1 MTVLAFLNQKG
12 GTGKTTLSINVAY
25 GLAQSGQRVLLVDA
39 DQQASA
45 NDWSSLREDHPFS
58 VVAVP
63 RKNLHHEI
71 GRQKEHYDWTVIDGT
86 PRDDAITRSC
96 LIAADIVVIPIEPS
110 ALSAWAS
117 DRTVGQVEEARI
129 YRPDLQARFV
139 VSRKIPGTVLGRE
152 MRLLELPLPVLETE
166 ITQRVAFAESMLQA
180 QSIQEY
186 APNSAAAREIA
197 ELIKELQSV

>member
-1 MTVLAFLNQKG
+1 MPGPRCA
-12 GTGKTTLSINVAY
+12 TTNPSRSSPSRARTCTKR
-25 GLAQSGQRVLLVDA
+25 SS
-39 DQQASA
+39 ASA
-45 NDWSSLREDHPFS
+45 TFTTG
-58 VVAVP
+58 
-63 RKNLHHEI
+63 I
-71 GRQKEHYDWTVIDGT
+71 VIDGT

-129 YRPDLQARFV
+129 YRPDLQARIV
-139 VSRKIPGTVLGRE
+139 ISRKIPGTVLGRE

-197 ELIKELQSV
+197 ELIKELHNISDQ